1 MTATTRL
8 PHGAAQRRPWP
19 ARPFPVWA
27 LLIGAYPV
35 LFLFAENIAEVQL
48 RDVIPPLGRGL
59 ILAALLLLVASLLL
73 RDLRRGAIVSGA
85 LLVAWFGYG
94 HVAELATPAGVSRDL
109 LLAGW
114 ALLLVVAVLAAVL
127 LRERWVARLTSAL
140 DVIVGILVLLALTQ
154 VVPVEVSRTVSA
166 AEVPGRA
173 GGDRPVAAPGSRD
186 VWYFVFDRYGS
197 ETSLEALG
205 GIDND
210 LPEWLE
216 VHGFQVARH
225 AHANYGRTAM
235 SMAATLNLAFLDD
248 VAAKMGPASKDMA
261 PVNEQLQDHWVG
273 RFLQERGYR
282 YVHLGSWFGATKTA
296 RIADENPTLDSATD
310 FDAILD
316 RTTFAPTLAVLR
328 DLPDP
333 PKHHVLHRSAGLFGL
348 RELERIRT
356 EPGPKFVLAHLL
368 LPHEPYVFDEFG
380 DYPTPEER
388 AARTL
393 AEGFRRQLL
402 FTNDHIKAFLSEL
415 LAVPEAERPIII
427 LTADEGP
434 YPDAYAANQAGY
446 DWGTATGEELETKYG
461 ILTAF
466 YLPGETRPDG
476 LAPYDTM
483 TSINTFPVALSHYWD
498 GDWSLL
504 PDRSWTSAGW
514 YKPYDLTD
522 VTDRL
527 PPPAGSGAPP
537 PRIAA
542 SPDPAATPAPTPE
555 GPGG

>member
-85 LLVAWFGYG
+85 LLVACFGYG

-296 RIADENPTLDSATD
+296 RIADVSGCSCAPATKLPSDTNACPTRTRARRSMRRGAGPV
-310 FDAILD
+310 
-316 RTTFAPTLAVLR
+316 TTFGTSVATAGDAARIPRRRSASRASTIAPRTGSRFHATGPISSGSRTPVIFATFLLLAIHLTRGGGGGAGVGGGPAR
-328 DLPDP
+328 GGGGRRVGGDP
-333 PKHHVLHRSAGLFGL
+333 PAWESCIALADQEALEL
-348 RELERIRT
+348 RR
-356 EPGPKFVLAHLL
+356 GV
-368 LPHEPYVFDEFG
+368 V
-380 DYPTPEER
+380 
-388 AARTL
+388 
-393 AEGFRRQLL
+393 
-402 FTNDHIKAFLSEL
+402 
-415 LAVPEAERPIII
+415 EA
-427 LTADEGP
+427 LTAKAVVREATFFHDRHE
-434 YPDAYAANQAGY
+434 AG
-446 DWGTATGEELETKYG
+446 
-461 ILTAF
+461 
-466 YLPGETRPDG
+466 
-476 LAPYDTM
+476 
-483 TSINTFPVALSHYWD
+483 
-498 GDWSLL
+498 
-504 PDRSWTSAGW
+504 
-514 YKPYDLTD
+514 
-522 VTDRL
+522 
-527 PPPAGSGAPP
+527 
-537 PRIAA
+537 
-542 SPDPAATPAPTPE
+542 
-555 GPGG
+555 